1 MITKSKLAIVATLT
15 AASFATPAFAQSFA
29 FSGAESTA
37 LSAYY
42 NRGLSYWDYAPT
54 IRNKQTVVDDGSHA
68 HAQVSDSR
76 NIWPSAAA
84 LGNQR

>member
-1 MITKSKLAIVATLT
+1 MITKSKLAIVATL
-15 AASFATPAFAQSFA
+15 AAANFATPAFAQSFA

-42 NRGLSYWDYAPT
+42 NRGPSYWDYAPT
-54 IRNKQTVVDDGSHA
+54 IRKKQTVVYDGYHA
-68 HAQVSDSR
+68 HAQFSGSQ
-76 NIWPSAAA
+76 NIWTSAAA